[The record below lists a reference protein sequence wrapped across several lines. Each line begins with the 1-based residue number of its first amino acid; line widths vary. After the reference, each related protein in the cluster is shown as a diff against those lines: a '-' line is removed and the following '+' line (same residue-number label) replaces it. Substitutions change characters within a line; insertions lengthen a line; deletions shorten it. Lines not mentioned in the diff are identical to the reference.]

1 MPNTRMLLWFALAAI
16 LYLNYEAWMHDYP
29 AGTPGAAVP
38 SAGAPSGSP
47 AGTLGDTLP
56 QAPSTAPT
64 AAPAPAPAPASTP
77 AAADTFAAPPASAGA
92 APDANSSAQLHVS
105 TDVLD
110 ILINLKGGELDQ
122 ADLKEYPQRKDT
134 PNIPV
139 RLLNPDPPYLL
150 QTGLLGPPGEA
161 APTHLSLWSSAEK
174 SFVLGPSAKELRVPL
189 TWTDG
194 QGLRVTKT
202 FVFTRGLYSID
213 LTYDVD
219 NGGAA
224 PRQLEPYS
232 QFLLHWEHASRSY
245 FDVETY
251 SFKGPAV
258 YDGVKSHDLNVESD
272 TDGKF
277 SETITNGWLASL
289 QHQFVSAIV
298 PPPGVPYK
306 YQLQVRDK
314 QYLLS
319 ATGPM
324 SEVAAGAKT
333 QFREKL
339 FVGPKLQ
346 SQLAETAPH
355 LERTVDF
362 GILTV
367 LAQPLFATLNWV
379 HGLVGN
385 WGWAIIIVTALI
397 KLLFYPLSQ
406 ASGRSMAR
414 MRTVA
419 PRMKQIQETFKD
431 DREKL
436 GRAMMEL
443 YKKEKINPLAG
454 CLPMLV
460 QIPFFISFY
469 RVLLESVEM
478 RQAPFLLWV
487 NDLSSRDP
495 FFVLPLLMGAA
506 MFAQFKLNPAPPDPM
521 QAKIMQFMPLVMTGM
536 MAWFPCG
543 LVLYWLTNTLLTI
556 AQQWRVN
563 QVVEAEAAKLRT

>member
-1 MPNTRMLLWFALAAI
+1 
-16 LYLNYEAWMHDYP
+16 
-29 AGTPGAAVP
+29 
-38 SAGAPSGSP
+38 
-47 AGTLGDTLP
+47 
-56 QAPSTAPT
+56 
-64 AAPAPAPAPASTP
+64 
-77 AAADTFAAPPASAGA
+77 
-92 APDANSSAQLHVS
+92 
-105 TDVLD
+105 
-110 ILINLKGGELDQ
+110 
-122 ADLKEYPQRKDT
+122 
-134 PNIPV
+134 
-139 RLLNPDPPYLL
+139 
-150 QTGLLGPPGEA
+150 
-161 APTHLSLWSSAEK
+161 
-174 SFVLGPSAKELRVPL
+174 
-189 TWTDG
+189 
-194 QGLRVTKT
+194 
-202 FVFTRGLYSID
+202 
-213 LTYDVD
+213 
-219 NGGAA
+219 
-224 PRQLEPYS
+224 
-232 QFLLHWEHASRSY
+232 
-245 FDVETY
+245 
-251 SFKGPAV
+251 
-258 YDGVKSHDLNVESD
+258 
-272 TDGKF
+272 
-277 SETITNGWLASL
+277 
-289 QHQFVSAIV
+289 
-298 PPPGVPYK
+298 
-306 YQLQVRDK
+306 VRDK

-346 SQLAETAPH
+346 SQLAATAPH

-406 ASGRSMAR
+406 ASGRSMAK

-495 FFVLPLLMGAA
+495 YFVLPLLMGAA